1 VSAEYDYAS
10 AEGDK
15 NNIAIFYTLQNNTDF
30 DYEIRSADQVQLAG
44 RLGREHN
51 ISIVQSGEGFLT
63 GDFPVFIPAHGR
75 SRFGIHLGYPYS
87 EKFDGRASEDARYD
101 FGTKLAKYIATDLAN
116 LDGFVLLV

>member
-1 VSAEYDYAS
+1 M
-10 AEGDK
+10 
-15 NNIAIFYTLQNNTDF
+15 
-30 DYEIRSADQVQLAG
+30 QLAG
-44 RLGREHN
+44 RLGREHS

-116 LDGFVLLV
+116 LDGHVCEIGFAQVTSPFRLDFSRGSTAALGRLPT